1 MATSQD
7 FVNWVCGPGI
17 SPTYLRYLFLAE
29 QETVRRFA
37 HGSTHQTVYFPE
49 AKAFHVCLPERSEQQ
64 AIAEVLGAL
73 DDKIALNERIIDTT
87 GGFARAVM
95 EELWDKGAITSLVR
109 RDAAAPDGWR
119 RMTLG
124 SLCATG
130 GGNIQTGPFGSQ
142 LHASDYVSSG
152 IPSVMPQ
159 NIGENRIAEDGIARI
174 TAADAER
181 LSKYLLAEGDIV
193 YSRRGDV
200 KRRAL
205 VRKYEAGWLCG
216 TGCLRIRVGAMES
229 LFMSYYLGE
238 PEIQEWIAQHAV
250 GATMPNLNTAIL
262 GEVPVVLPPG
272 EDVRRVNE
280 RLSGIDGMATHL
292 QHENR
297 TLADLRDTLL
307 PQLLSGKLRVKDAV
321 RTVEEVV

>member
-1 MATSQD
+1 MGLLRPNPDLVDPRFLLYLYLGPEFQRTIAERAVHGATVD
-7 FVNWVCGPGI
+7 RIP
-17 SPTYLRYLFLAE
+17 LAE
-29 QETVRRFA
+29 FSRWPISIPQL
-37 HGSTHQTVYFPE
+37 G
-49 AKAFHVCLPERSEQQ
+49 EQQ

-73 DDKIALNERIIDTT
+73 DDKIALNERIVNTVGDL
-87 GGFARAVM
+87 ARAVM
-95 EELWDKGAITSLVR
+95 DELWVGGGVTSLAR
-109 RDAAAPDGWR
+109 GDTALPHGWR

-124 SLCATG
+124 SLCATAG
-130 GGNIQTGPFGSQ
+130 GGIQTGPFGSQ
-142 LHASDYVSSG
+142 LHASDYVDSG

-159 NIGENRIAEDGIARI
+159 NIGGNRIVEDGIARI
-174 TAADAER
+174 TAKDAER
-181 LSKYLLAEGDIV
+181 LAKYLLAEGDIV

-205 VRKYEAGWLCG
+205 VREYEAGWLCG
-216 TGCLRIRVGAMES
+216 TGCLRVRVGTATDS
-229 LFMSYYLGE
+229 LFMSYYLGM
-238 PEIQEWIAQHAV
+238 PEIQDWIAQHAV

-262 GEVPVVLPPG
+262 GEVPVVLPPSA
-272 EDVRRVNE
+272 EVQRVSK
-280 RLSGIDGMATHL
+280 RLSGLDAMAAHL